1 MSNLK
6 YILNEMNILKKEEE
20 KINYYFEPIYKKEN
34 KYWKRHL
41 NFLDLKQ
48 DFIQDM
54 SNYGFSPYLSKTY
67 KEQRDNKNIMRFC
80 KSQNLGYPGYIKKIY
95 KPNKK
100 KEIERK
106 GHERANK
113 IKFFNRILD
122 ANKRKEEIMERI
134 LIKNKDSN
142 NTFLKK
148 IFNKLDNSNDHK
160 NKRQKDLT
168 KIKYIKNKLL
178 SPKSEIKIVNFSGN
192 RNIKINIIDEKKKII
207 DKDDSSFIYEPIV
220 NNTNNNLN
228 VKFRTKLKNDNKIFK
243 FKKDKNIEK
252 PPINNENKGFKKL
265 YLKLNKEKM
274 NTIETP
280 GKRLF
285 SV

>member
-1 MSNLK
+1 MNNLK
-6 YILNEMNILKKEEE
+6 YILKEMNILRKEEA
-20 KINYYFEPIYKKEN
+20 KINYYFEPIYKKES

-41 NFLDLKQ
+41 NYLDLKQ
-48 DFIQDM
+48 DFIQDI

-67 KEQRDNKNIMRFC
+67 KEQRENKNIMKFC
-80 KSQNLGYPGYIKKIY
+80 KSQNLGPPGYIKKIY

-106 GHERANK
+106 GHDRLNK

-122 ANKRKEEIMERI
+122 ANKRKGEIMERI

-142 NTFLKK
+142 NTFLRK
-148 IFNKLDNSNDHK
+148 IFNKLDNSNNQK
-160 NKRQKDLT
+160 NKRQKELT
-168 KIKYIKNKLL
+168 KMKYIKNKILL
-178 SPKSEIKIVNFSGN
+178 SPKNEIKIVHFSGN
-192 RNIKINIIDEKKKII
+192 SNIKIIIDDKKKII
-207 DKDDSSFIYEPIV
+207 DKDDSSFIYEPMI

-228 VKFRTKLKNDNKIFK
+228 YKLSIKLKNENKIFK
-243 FKKDKNIEK
+243 FRKDKNKEK
-252 PPINNENKGFKKL
+252 PESNNEKKGFKKL
-265 YLKLNKEKM
+265 NLKLNKEKL
-274 NTIETP
+274 NNIEAP